1 MLFIWFTERR
11 AEYHS
16 ILACSE
22 RQSCWL
28 LFSMQLSWESPL
40 DAQTLQ
46 LDILIVKL
54 FAHAGEGCVAPFV
67 AAGIVAYNSH
77 VASLGR
83 YTAGCVNMCACAIQ
97 RLLQAAIQRL
107 LKSPPPAVGAAP
119 PPPGCLQRLEG
130 FQGLSDVEEGPPSS
144 GKGRHDPCVLPGPR
158 RCCGRAAREQLPRG
172 CRGANHFGPSGARAA
187 PSQRRLPSG
196 TASAKE
202 GQSHSVTSRRAAR
215 QDGAFRDSKLE
226 FWRQVA
232 GIDMSALVPLAKAA
246 VLRSCTHEGDRRARE
261 SSGANPEG
269 SALGN
274 APPGHQ
280 QSRGLAAGRRTV
292 CR

>member
-119 PPPGCLQRLEG
+119 PPPGASSASKG
-130 FQGLSDVEEGPPSS
+130 FKGSQTSKRAPP
-144 GKGRHDPCVLPGPR
+144 PP
-158 RCCGRAAREQLPRG
+158 GRAAMIPACCPGPAAAAGERRASSFQEAA
-172 CRGANHFGPSGARAA
+172 GAPIISAQAAPERRHPSGACPAA
-187 PSQRRLPSG
+187 PRQQR
-196 TASAKE
+196 K
-202 GQSHSVTSRRAAR
+202 
-215 QDGAFRDSKLE
+215 
-226 FWRQVA
+226 
-232 GIDMSALVPLAKAA
+232 
-246 VLRSCTHEGDRRARE
+246 DR
-261 SSGANPEG
+261 
-269 SALGN
+269 
-274 APPGHQ
+274 
-280 QSRGLAAGRRTV
+280 V
-292 CR
+292 IV